1 MNNIYTDKVY
11 VLYQND
17 KEKER
22 FVNYIS
28 QNNIDLNYQLVLSI
42 PYEEKDNIIENFE
55 RKINFKNDY
64 FNLCLKN
71 YTSYKL
77 NENQIS
83 HIKSICN
90 ILVDAINN
98 NYKSIT
104 ILEYDVLFNQ
114 NYRELL
120 PKYKNLINNCDIIY
134 LGSSQT
140 FWYNPINYTTIDFRE
155 NSFSPYYIAN
165 HSLGTFS
172 IILKRNVFSLYLEY
186 LNLFLFSS
194 DIILSIISQQF
205 KSIVIYPNLIICDII
220 ESSIL
225 KNRDPEKTFLKF
237 KWNKINYLG
246 C

>member
-1 MNNIYTDKVY
+1 MNNIYTDNVY
-11 VLYQND
+11 VLYQNE

-22 FVNYIS
+22 FINYIKES
-28 QNNIDLNYQLVLSI
+28 NIELNYQLIHSI
-42 PYEEKDNIIENFE
+42 PFEEKDDVIPSFDRKLNFS
-55 RKINFKNDY
+55 NNY
-64 FNLCLKN
+64 FELCLKN
-71 YTSYKL
+71 YKDYKL
-77 NENQIS
+77 NSNQIS

-98 NYKSIT
+98 NYDSIC
-104 ILEYDVLFNQ
+104 ILEYDILINKDFN
-114 NYRELL
+114 EIL
-120 PKYKNLINNCDIIY
+120 PKYKNLITNCDIIY
-134 LGSSQT
+134 LGSSQS
-140 FWYNPINYTTIDFRE
+140 FWYNPINYSTIDFRE
-155 NSFSPYYIAN
+155 NQFSPYYIAN

-172 IILKRNVFSLYLEY
+172 IILKKNVFSLYLEY

-194 DIILSIISQQF
+194 DIVLSIVSQHF
-205 KSIVIYPNLIICDII
+205 KSIVIYPNLIICDIT